1 MNEQKADQFALDILI
16 NPVIQEKLGRVVSF
30 PAKVKALANELH
42 ISPSIIYGVYLESLP
57 NGKMKSQQFAK
68 FNNEKM
74 LIASEIATKNIL
86 FDPISKRSL
95 KVAIDEMK
103 SILEKK
109 AI

>member
-1 MNEQKADQFALDILI
+1 M
-16 NPVIQEKLGRVVSF
+16 
-30 PAKVKALANELH
+30 
-42 ISPSIIYGVYLESLP
+42 ESLP